1 MITTEIK
8 TLSSCRKELSI
19 TMEKADLETIRE
31 KETKRVRKEAQY
43 PGFRKGKAP
52 LDLVKSKF
60 ADTIQAYTL
69 EAAVDESLRYSL
81 KENDLPVIGTPEA
94 KKVDFNEDGSL
105 ITIIEVETYPE
116 IELKKYKS
124 FKLVK
129 DEYTIKD
136 KFVDDAIDRLRQQK
150 AEVTTVDAPIEKG
163 HIVSLDMQELDEEG
177 NPVKG
182 KKYSDIS
189 VHVGDGRFDPELE
202 EQLTGLVKG
211 EEKVISKIYPD
222 DFPQKDFAGKKE
234 LYNIKIK
241 NVQNENLPELNDEFV
256 KDLGI
261 ELETVEDLRRT
272 TRQRLKHEYAVE
284 SEKRFSADLSQKL
297 LEENPFD
304 VPNVLVD
311 NYLDKIVA
319 DVRKQNPKVNE
330 DDVRQHY
337 KADALF
343 SLKWH
348 YLKDQIAKKENI
360 EVNEE
365 DVNKFFDELN
375 NDKIRDAYKNNI
387 SLLERV
393 KEDILDRKIFDFLV
407 NNSKITTN
415 KIDMD

>member
-8 TLSSCRKELSI
+8 MLSSCRKELSI

-81 KENDLPVIGTPEA
+81 KENDLPVVGTPEA

-136 KFVDDAIDRLRQQK
+136 KFIDDAIDRLRQQK

-241 NVQNENLPELNDEFV
+241 NVQKEDLPELNDEFV

-261 ELETVEDLRRT
+261 ELETVEDLRKT
-272 TRQRLKHEYAVE
+272 TRQRLKHEYAIE
-284 SEKRFSADLSQKL
+284 AEKRFSADLSQKL

-304 VPNVLVD
+304 IPNVLVD

-330 DDVRQHY
+330 DDARQHY

-343 SLKWH
+343 SIKLY
-348 YLKDQIAKKENI
+348 YLKEQIVKKENI

-365 DVNKFFDELN
+365 DVDKFLDELN

-393 KEDILDRKIFDFLV
+393 KEDILDRKTFDFLV

-415 KIDMD
+415 KIDLH

>member
-8 TLSSCRKELSI
+8 MLSSCRKELSI

-81 KENDLPVIGTPEA
+81 KENDLPVVGTPEA

-116 IELKKYKS
+116 IELKKYKG

-136 KFVDDAIDRLRQQK
+136 KFVDDAIERLRQQK
-150 AEVTTVDAPIEKG
+150 AEMTTVDAPVGDG
-163 HIVSLDMQELDEEG
+163 HIVSLDMKELDEEG
-177 NPVKG
+177 NPVEG
-182 KKYSDIS
+182 KEYLDIS
-189 VHVGDGRFDPELE
+189 VHIGAGRFDPELE
-202 EQLTGLVKG
+202 GQLTGLVKG

-222 DFPQKDFAGKKE
+222 DFPQKDYAGKKE
-234 LYNIKIK
+234 LFNIKIK

-256 KDLGI
+256 KGLGI
-261 ELETVEDLRRT
+261 EPETVEDLRKK
-272 TRQRLKHEYAVE
+272 TRRRLEQEYAVE
-284 SEKRFSADLSQKL
+284 AEKRFSADISQKL
-297 LEENPFD
+297 LEENSFD

-330 DDVRQHY
+330 DDARQHY
-337 KADALF
+337 QADALF
-343 SLKWH
+343 SIKLY
-348 YLKDQIAKKENI
+348 YLKEQIVKKENI

-365 DVNKFFDELN
+365 DVDKFLDELN

-393 KEDILDRKIFDFLV
+393 KEDILDRKTFEFLV

-415 KIDMD
+415 KIDLD

>member
-8 TLSSCRKELSI
+8 MLSSCRKELSI
-19 TMEKADLETIRE
+19 TMEKTDLETIRE

-81 KENDLPVIGTPEA
+81 KENDLPVVGTPEA
-94 KKVDFNEDGSL
+94 KKVDFNEDGNL

-116 IELKKYKS
+116 IELKKYKG

-136 KFVDDAIDRLRQQK
+136 KFVEDAIERLRQQK
-150 AEVTTVDAPIEKG
+150 AELTTVDAPVEDG
-163 HIVSLDMQELDEEG
+163 HIVSLDMKELDKEG

-182 KKYSDIS
+182 KEYSEIS
-189 VHVGDGRFDPELE
+189 VHIGAGRFDPELE
-202 EQLTGLVKG
+202 KQLTGLVKG

-222 DFPQKDFAGKKE
+222 DFPQKDYAGKKE
-234 LYNIKIK
+234 LFNIKIK
-241 NVQNENLPELNDEFV
+241 NVQNENIPGLNDEFV
-256 KDLGI
+256 KGLGI
-261 ELETVEDLRRT
+261 EPETVEDLRKM
-272 TRQRLKHEYAVE
+272 TRQRLEQEYAVE
-284 SEKRFSADLSQKL
+284 AEKRFSADISQKL

-319 DVRKQNPKVNE
+319 DVRRQNPKVNE
-330 DDVRQHY
+330 DDARQHY

-343 SLKWH
+343 SIKLY
-348 YLKDQIAKKENI
+348 YLKEQIVKKENI

-365 DVNKFFDELN
+365 DVDKFLDELN

-393 KEDILDRKIFDFLV
+393 KEEILDRKTFDFLV

-415 KIDMD
+415 KIDLD